1 MNFLRRYLPIL
12 TWGPGYSRK
21 TFVNELVAAV
31 ILTAMLVPQAMAYA
45 VMAGL
50 PPVVGLYASMAPLV
64 MYTIFGTARTLAVGP
79 VAAICLMTAT
89 AVSQVAAPGTPEYLG
104 GTIALT
110 LLTGILLIAMGLL
123 RLGFVVNF
131 VSHPV
136 LSGFILAL
144 GAQMVVGQSASVL
157 GIRAAGDTLLANLRS
172 MIPNLAQTNVYNAA
186 VGLGS
191 IAFLLWARRG
201 LSLLLRRLG
210 IAERPASLL
219 GKLGPVIALVVTTLA
234 VWGFGLS
241 AHGVSIVGAVPKG
254 LPGLA
259 LPPFDAGLWSSL
271 VLPALSLVLVSYLGS
286 ISSALTLAA
295 RRRERVDPDQEL
307 IAVGAANIGSA
318 LSGGFPV
325 SGGLTRSAVAFD
337 AGAETPAAGTYTAI
351 GVALATMFMT
361 PLFFYLPNATLAA
374 IIIVAVLPMV
384 TLKAFTRTYA
394 YSTMDGAALA
404 ATAVLTMVMGSD
416 TGLKAGVGLSI
427 ILHLYQTSRPHV
439 AVLGQ
444 LPGTTTFRNVT
455 RHAAV
460 TTPEILSLRVDA
472 SLYFPNARFL
482 EDLINQSVTANPAV
496 RHVILECPAVNTIDS
511 SALESLV
518 AINQRLKDGGITLH
532 LSEVKGP
539 VMDRLQ
545 RSHFLQ
551 ELTGKVHLTQFDA
564 VSSINPELARQTLQA
579 ERKEPGGSADDQLN
593 RAPGQVGL
601 D

>member
-1 MNFLRRYLPIL
+1 MDILRRYLPIL

-21 TFVNELVAAV
+21 TFVNELVSAV

-89 AVSQVAAPGTPEYLG
+89 AASQVAAQGTPEYLG
-104 GTIALT
+104 ATIALA

-144 GAQMVVGQSASVL
+144 AVQMVVGQLASVL
-157 GIRAAGDTLLANLRS
+157 GVRAAGDTLLANLRS

-307 IAVGAANIGSA
+307 IALGAANLGSA
-318 LSGGFPV
+318 VSGGFPV
-325 SGGLTRSAVAFD
+325 TGGLTRSAVAFD

-361 PLFFYLPNATLAA
+361 PLFFYLPTATLAA

-384 TLKAFTRTYA
+384 TLKAFNRTYA
-394 YSTMDGAALA
+394 YSATDGAALA

-444 LPGTTTFRNVT
+444 LPGTMTFRNVT

-482 EDLINQSVTANPAV
+482 EDLINQSVTTNPAV
-496 RHVILECPAVNTIDS
+496 RHIILECPAVNTIDS
-511 SALESLV
+511 SALESLA
-518 AINQRLKDGGITLH
+518 AINQRLKAGGITLH

-579 ERKEPGGSADDQLN
+579 ERKEPGGSADDQLKQ
-593 RAPGQVGL
+593 APGLVGL

>member
-1 MNFLRRYLPIL
+1 
-12 TWGPGYSRK
+12 
-21 TFVNELVAAV
+21 
-31 ILTAMLVPQAMAYA
+31 MLVPQAMAYA

-89 AVSQVAAPGTPEYLG
+89 AVSQVAAPGSPEYLG
-104 GTIALT
+104 ATIALT
-110 LLTGILLIAMGLL
+110 VLTGILLIAMGLL

-186 VGLGS
+186 VGLVS

-201 LSLLLRRLG
+201 LAPLLRRLG

-219 GKLGPVIALVVTTLA
+219 AKLGPVIALVVTTLA

-241 AHGVSIVGAVPKG
+241 AKGVSIVGAVPKG

-271 VLPALSLVLVSYLGS
+271 VLPALTLAVVGYLGS

-384 TLKAFTRTYA
+384 TLKAFKRTYA
-394 YSTMDGAALA
+394 YSTADGAALA

-416 TGLKAGVGLSI
+416 MGLKAGVVLSI

-444 LPGTTTFRNVT
+444 LPGTTMFRNVT
-455 RHAAV
+455 RHAVV
-460 TTPEILSLRVDA
+460 TTPRSCR
-472 SLYFPNARFL
+472 SGW
-482 EDLINQSVTANPAV
+482 TPACTS
-496 RHVILECPAVNTIDS
+496 RTPGS
-511 SALESLV
+511 S
-518 AINQRLKDGGITLH
+518 RT
-532 LSEVKGP
+532 
-539 VMDRLQ
+539 
-545 RSHFLQ
+545 
-551 ELTGKVHLTQFDA
+551 
-564 VSSINPELARQTLQA
+564 
-579 ERKEPGGSADDQLN
+579 
-593 RAPGQVGL
+593 
-601 D
+601 